1 MIAKIP
7 VTCASVKN
15 ALMLMMIL
23 YVPLMD
29 TQANITVQNFNASL
43 TTKDLAWLTCM
54 TAAVHGRTENG
65 FSD

>member
-29 TQANITVQNFNASL
+29 SQANTTVQNINASL

-54 TAAVHGRTENG
+54 TAAVHGRIK
-65 FSD
+65 